1 MDKVARNAQQQQRI
15 GLPRP
20 APLLPPLLM
29 PLLTPSLPPPLP
41 LPPAPRA
48 ICFVCASPRQVKKS
62 RENAKVR
69 KMEHE
74 RLCTEREAEN
84 QKLASEVTRLRE
96 EVSFLTK
103 VLRNPKALNSQEQH
117 LVELLLSS
125 VEDLSAKVGGWGRS
139 LGILISFPPGF
150 SVLSSSSVI
159 CSLPQNSHVSFSLFS
174 IFETRKCAGLVEIE
188 QLNGPSLA
196 RACPQIVHM

>member
-1 MDKVARNAQQQQRI
+1 MAEYSW
-15 GLPRP
+15 P
-20 APLLPPLLM
+20 
-29 PLLTPSLPPPLP
+29 
-41 LPPAPRA
+41 
-48 ICFVCASPRQVKKS
+48 S

-125 VEDLSAKVGGWGRS
+125 VEDLSAKVGCWGGSPPGSRTRS
-139 LGILISFPPGF
+139 LCQDWFPVYPF
-150 SVLSSSSVI
+150 LFLPSS
-159 CSLPQNSHVSFSLFS
+159 
-174 IFETRKCAGLVEIE
+174 
-188 QLNGPSLA
+188 
-196 RACPQIVHM
+196 